1 MKHAENTPLVSV
13 IIPVYNSSEFLE
25 ETLLSVLSSAWPNME
40 IVIVD
45 DGSTDDSPA
54 IAARYAAKYD
64 SIRFLQQANAGAA
77 AARNR
82 AIAAARGEYILPVD
96 ADNLISPD
104 YIKEAVKTLKENP
117 QVKVVSCEVEFF
129 GLKTGRIKYPPFSYR
144 LLARKNMI
152 DNCAM
157 YRKKDWDEIEG
168 GYCECKEISGR
179 EDWDLWISMFKTGG
193 EFVRLPFVGLLY
205 RERKNSYRKTTRN
218 LKRSLVNLIN
228 SRHREFLYEQLG
240 GKLHYHRT
248 WSRLINTCCGWI
260 HARKTVVDPSFKSLS
275 TFMLGLPSIFREQGE
290 TMFQGRNELRLFHWE
305 GYELAVK
312 SYKRPHALN
321 AVIYG
326 FLRASK
332 AERAYCHAL
341 RLLAA
346 GVGTPAPVGFVTCR
360 RYFLF
365 ADSFSVTLRSTC
377 PYTYRDFAAH
387 TFVRRNEILEAIA
400 RTTARMH
407 ENGILHRD
415 YSAGNILFDD
425 ASGAIAVE
433 IVDLNRMSFEKTGL
447 KKGCRN
453 FERLP
458 ATDDMIAVMATCYA
472 KERGF
477 DPETCIAGM
486 KAAIMHGG
494 KS

>member
-1 MKHAENTPLVSV
+1 MVSV

-25 ETLLSVLSSAWPNME
+25 ETLLSVLSSTWPNME

-54 IAARYAAKYD
+54 IAKRYAARHD
-64 SIRFLQQANAGAA
+64 NIRFLQQANAGTSV
-77 AARNR
+77 ARNR
-82 AIAAARGEYILPVD
+82 AIAAAAGEYILPVD
-96 ADNLISPD
+96 SDDRISPE
-104 YIKEAVKTLKENP
+104 YISLAVEAMCGHPDVKLVYSEA
-117 QVKVVSCEVEFF
+117 EFF
-129 GLKTGRIKYPPFSYR
+129 GDRNGKFRLPPFSLR
-144 LLARKNMI
+144 LLARRNI
-152 DNCAM
+152 IHPCGL
-157 YRKKDWDEIEG
+157 YRREDWARAG
-168 GYCECKEISGR
+168 GYIADVGR
-179 EDWDLWISMFKTGG
+179 EDWVFWVAMLKDGG
-193 EFVRLPFVGLLY
+193 KVVRLKHTGFYY
-205 RERKNSYRKTTRN
+205 RIRADSKRMQDRKMQNHTINVLNEMYPDFYLRELKGPLRYR
-218 LKRSLVNLIN
+218 
-228 SRHREFLYEQLG
+228 
-240 GKLHYHRT
+240 RT

-260 HARKTVVDPSFKSLS
+260 HARKTVVHPSFENLQS
-275 TFMLGLPSIFREQGE
+275 FMLRLPSIFLQQGE
-290 TMFQGRNELRLFHWE
+290 TMWRERNELRLFRQD

-312 SYKRPHALN
+312 SYRRPHALN

-332 AERAYCHAL
+332 AERAYRHAL
-341 RLLAA
+341 QLLAA
-346 GVGTPAPVGFVTCR
+346 GVGTPAPVGFITCR

-365 ADSFSVTLRSTC
+365 ADSYSVTLRSAC
-377 PYTYRDFAAH
+377 PYTYRDFATR
-387 TFVRRNEILEAIA
+387 TFARRNEILEAIA

-425 ASGAIAVE
+425 APGTVTVE
-433 IVDLNRMSFEKTGL
+433 IVDLNRMSFGKVGL
-447 KKGCRN
+447 KKGCQN

-486 KAAIMHGG
+486 KAAVTPGA
-494 KS
+494 K